1 MYPKSYDRY
10 ELLDVSIYISPAE
23 LDEAHAADT
32 KKPRKVLLSSV
43 RTAKSF
49 FQGRIYGLD
58 QGVKESIRD
67 GIKNGKAI
75 DPIVVFG
82 SAEHPVVVD
91 GHHRFEVFREKHG
104 SDPSFKIDVQWIK
117 GDFTDAQRV
126 SFSANQATT
135 KSLSTKDRMQHA
147 WRTICLQA
155 ALGKLFNDDNYGNY
169 TAKVKE
175 HEQLFGVGNRSTKSI
190 RGQMRRLL
198 EHLGNDPKALQKELS
213 NSLNGLSDAQWPGGV
228 KYAVDRF
235 ILGENPSV
243 ELDDHEEDDQLTIMK
258 ERLFKAIYSEWRS
271 NIHNAENLNTAYLS
285 QLSNYAKKDLYEQLR
300 WELDED
306 FMRDVDDEV
315 EELRETERQDREREY
330 EVLGF

>member
-1 MYPKSYDRY
+1 MTFDTYG
-10 ELLDVSIYISPAE
+10 LLDISRDISPAE

-32 KKPRKVLLSSV
+32 KKPRKVLLSSIH
-43 RTAKSF
+43 TAKSF

-67 GIKNGKAI
+67 GIKNGKDI

-104 SDPSFKIDVQWIK
+104 RDPSFKIDVHWIK

-155 ALGKLFNDDNYGNY
+155 TLGKLFDDDGHGNY

-198 EHLGNDPKALQKELS
+198 GHLGNNPKVLQKELS

-228 KYAVDRF
+228 KYAIDRF
-235 ILGENPSV
+235 ILGEIPDV
-243 ELDDHEEDDQLTIMK
+243 KLDDHEEDDQLTIMK
-258 ERLFKAIYSEWRS
+258 ERLFKAMHPEWRS
-271 NIHNAENLNTAYLS
+271 NIHNAGNLNAAFLS
-285 QLSNYAKKDLYEQLR
+285 LLSNYAKQDLYEQLS
-300 WELDED
+300 WDLDED

-315 EELRETERQDREREY
+315 EELRETERHDSDREY
-330 EVLGF
+330 AVLGF